1 MAPIRL
7 TDRQMEIVQNVAE
20 YVPRG
25 LRDRYLE
32 LTAAYLCEG
41 FVNDR
46 TVAIACSVHWAAG
59 ARRRL
64 ASAPQLVE
72 LERKIVGA
80 PRRRRVLIV
89 SCTRRVRMGEV
100 FATGPITRSVLG
112 RTLGRRLVSVLA
124 ALRKE
129 SSGSR

>member
-41 FVNDR
+41 F
-46 TVAIACSVHWAAG
+46 
-59 ARRRL
+59 
-64 ASAPQLVE
+64 
-72 LERKIVGA
+72 
-80 PRRRRVLIV
+80 
-89 SCTRRVRMGEV
+89 
-100 FATGPITRSVLG
+100 GPDG
-112 RTLGRRLVSVLA
+112 RDCL
-124 ALRKE
+124 
-129 SSGSR
+129 

>member
-46 TVAIACSVHWAAG
+46 TVAIACN
-59 ARRRL
+59 
-64 ASAPQLVE
+64 
-72 LERKIVGA
+72 
-80 PRRRRVLIV
+80 
-89 SCTRRVRMGEV
+89 
-100 FATGPITRSVLG
+100 
-112 RTLGRRLVSVLA
+112 A
-124 ALRKE
+124 ALRRPRAA
-129 SSGSR
+129 SRRREAECMERPRFRADSL